1 MNSKF
6 KFVNLLF
13 ATLILTL
20 SFTFYSCVKDDFDT
34 PPTETVDPNITA
46 DQIISL
52 EEVLAK
58 WETGKY
64 VKIDL
69 DKYVKG
75 IVVSDDDGGNFYKG
89 LVVEDESSDYGISL
103 LVDEVELHNVYPVGR
118 RVFIHLKDLW
128 ISDYNGLPQIGYG
141 PENSDGQVEMSRIPS
156 SLMRK
161 IIIPGKAGNEVIPF
175 EADINELGELRL
187 NTLIKLTNV
196 EFANLGDT
204 YATVGGTS
212 TSNRTIVNC
221 NGDEIILRTSDF
233 ADFAGQQVA
242 QGKGSIVGVYSI
254 YRSDKQFTVRS
265 FADIDMN
272 GQRCGAPAGDE
283 TRMSIKDLRNVFKG
297 TKTTAPKAYIQGVV
311 ISDLSNKN
319 INGLNLVIQEG
330 DAGIVVRFKNDHNFT
345 LGQEIKVFT
354 TDVELS
360 EFNGLLQLNNVNLA
374 FATLVGNGTLPT
386 PKELTIQSLRSD
398 FETYESTLVKI
409 KKATLTNA
417 SGTYNGNATVT
428 DATGNMILRTTST
441 ATFANSTLK
450 SGEVDVVA
458 IVSEFTSS
466 SFTPQLGLRNLD
478 DVIGGTT
485 TGGGDDVKQSIQDI
499 KAKYTGTATTAP
511 QGYIQGIVISDYSNK
526 NITTKNLVIQSEGY
540 GITVRFTADHAYAL
554 GAELKIKVSGVE
566 ISEFN
571 KLLQLNNVPNANV
584 TVIGTGNSVT
594 PKEITIADLKA
605 DFERYESTLVTIKNG
620 TISGGASYG
629 ATGVKVTDATGEMDL
644 FTRTGT
650 SGATFAN
657 TALATGSKN
666 VTAIVSQFKSATTT
680 TDGYQLNL
688 RNLNDIQ

>member
-13 ATLILTL
+13 VTLILTL
-20 SFTFYSCVKDDFDT
+20 SFTFNSCVKDEFDT
-34 PPTETVDPNITA
+34 PPTETTDPNITA

-52 EEVLAK
+52 GEVLAK

-75 IVVSDDDGGNFYKG
+75 IVVSDDGDGNFYKS
-89 LVVEDESSDYGISL
+89 LVVEDESSDYGINL
-103 LVDEVELHNVYPVGR
+103 IVDEVEMHNVYPVGR
-118 RVFIHLKDLW
+118 RVYIHLRDLW

-141 PENSDGQVEMSRIPS
+141 PVVDNGQTEMSRIPS

-161 IIIPGKAGNEVIPF
+161 IIIPGKAGNVVTPF
-175 EADINELGELRL
+175 EANINELGELRL
-187 NTLIKLTNV
+187 NTLIKLNDV
-196 EFANLGDT
+196 EFSNLGDT
-204 YATVGGTS
+204 YASVGGTS
-212 TSNRTIVNC
+212 TANRTIVNC

-233 ADFAGQQVA
+233 ASFAGETVA
-242 QGKGSIVGVYSI
+242 QGKGSIIGVYSI
-254 YRSDKQFTVRS
+254 FRDDKQFTVRS
-265 FADIDMN
+265 FSDIDMS

-297 TKTTAPKAYIQGVV
+297 TSTKAPKAFIQGVV
-311 ISDLSNKN
+311 ISDISNENLSSKN
-319 INGLNLVIQEG
+319 VVIQEG
-330 DAGIVVRFKNDHNFT
+330 DAGMLVRFKNDHNFT
-345 LGQEIKVFT
+345 LGQEIKVAC

-360 EFNGLLQLNNVNLA
+360 EFNGWLQLNNVSVA
-374 FATLVGNGTLPT
+374 FASVVGNGTLPA
-386 PKELTIQSLRSD
+386 PKEVTVQELRSNHD
-398 FETYESTLVKI
+398 DYESTLVKI

-417 SGTYNGNATVT
+417 SGVYSGNATIT
-428 DATGNMILRTTST
+428 DATGTMILRTESY
-441 ATFANSTLK
+441 ASFANTSLK
-450 SGEVDVVA
+450 SGELDLVG
-458 IVSEFTSS
+458 IVSEYSPS
-466 SFTPQLGLRNLD
+466 AFTPQLNLRNLD
-478 DVIGGTT
+478 DVIGGTN
-485 TGGGDDVKQSIQDI
+485 TGGGDDVKHSIQDI
-499 KAKYTGTATTAP
+499 KAKFTGTATTAP

-584 TVIGTGNSVT
+584 TVVGTGNTVV
-594 PKEITIADLKA
+594 PKEITISDLKA
-605 DFERYESTLVTIKNG
+605 DFERYESTLVTIKGG
-620 TISGGASYG
+620 TISGGTSYG

-644 FTRTGT
+644 FTRTGA

-666 VTAIVSQFKSATTT
+666 VTAIVSQFKSASIT